1 MKAARSGCALL
12 LLLAASTLIGV
23 ATAQPMSCTE
33 AYRDALADV
42 NAGQS
47 INFGNSVA
55 YDKYCSASGTLNKS
69 SFSGTVD
76 TILEE
81 VPIKASLQGASS
93 EQKMEQFCKLGF
105 QQNGFYS
112 NDVWYVKTI
121 VLGAQK
127 NLNECKRMESTGL
140 LVTHQYTAPKYIV
153 ITGRYLNKNSQAT
166 LDALSFDPKEVSCS
180 STSFNKK
187 GKPIMFR
194 EKHSSILAENDFT
207 IQCKRIGKMYEQKT
221 FFPATSIVLSISKVN
236 TDTYSISLPAEDFY
250 GPELSSQANREIE
263 ELGMKNKDLAKQIAA
278 LNLEREALAR
288 RLANAKVI
296 DIATWSS
303 GEPNNFPG
311 PRFNASEQNDYGG
324 YINSQC
330 RNKPLPAG
338 AVEWLGQFFGL
349 PNYPGGPHGTTYFL
363 GTCLA
368 K

>member
-1 MKAARSGCALL
+1 MKTTNWTSILFSL
-12 LLLAASTLIGV
+12 YAASTLIEV
-23 ATAQPMSCTE
+23 AAAQPMSCTE

-42 NAGQS
+42 NTGQS
-47 INFGNSVA
+47 INLGNSVA

-69 SFSGTVD
+69 SFSGAID

-81 VPIKASLQGASS
+81 VPIKASLQGANS

-112 NDVWYVKTI
+112 NDVWYAKTI

-127 NLNECKRMESTGL
+127 NLNECKRMESAGL
-140 LVTHQYTAPKYIV
+140 LITHQYTAPKYIT
-153 ITGRYLNKNSQAT
+153 ISGRYLNKNSQAT
-166 LDALSFDPKEVSCS
+166 LDALTFDPKEVSCS
-180 STSFNKK
+180 SASFNKK
-187 GKPIMFR
+187 GAPITFH
-194 EKHSSILAENDFT
+194 EKYPSIVVENDFT
-207 IQCKRIGKMYEQKT
+207 IQCKRIGAIYKKKT

-236 TDTYSISLPAEDFY
+236 TDTYSISLPAEDSY
-250 GPELSSQANREIE
+250 GPELSSQANRKIE
-263 ELGMKNKDLAKQIAA
+263 ELDAKNKDLVKQITA
-278 LNLEREALAR
+278 LNSERETLAS

-296 DIATWSS
+296 DVVTWSS

-311 PRFNASEQNDYGG
+311 PRFNSSVPNDFGS

-330 RNKPLPAG
+330 KNKPLPAG
-338 AVEWLGQFFGL
+338 AAEWLGQFYGVA
-349 PNYPGGPHGTTYFL
+349 NYGGGPHGTTYFI